1 MNNTGKTARP
11 PKQERR
17 RNPRAEVELVI
28 EYSDLEHF
36 CQDYARN
43 VSLGGIFIETKRPLP
58 AGSTVQLSFGLP
70 GYSGRIRSSGKVVR
84 SVSVEE
90 ARAQGVRPGMGIAF
104 EDLSEE
110 SKAVIDAL
118 VRRSLEEGL

>member
-1 MNNTGKTARP
+1 MSNTGKSGHPSR
-11 PKQERR
+11 QERR
-17 RNPRAEVELVI
+17 RAPRADVELVI

-43 VSLGGIFIETKRPLP
+43 VSLGGIFIETRRPLP

-70 GYSGRIRSSGKVVR
+70 GYGGRIRSSGKVVR

-90 ARAQGVRPGMGIAF
+90 AKERGIRPGMGVSF

-110 SKAVIDAL
+110 SKAVIDSL
-118 VRRSLEEGL
+118 VRRSLDEGV